1 MIGGFDLWDEP
12 SERKRDLETKELPT
26 EIISPFLALP
36 GLRGFWP
43 TSAFGATGQAFDQ
56 SGNGRTLAYNGNPTY
71 NHDGLAPYVAFDGV
85 GDYLE
90 RIDEAGLD
98 IIGTETYIDA
108 AARGLTVGGW
118 IWVTTAGT
126 DDGFMTKWNNLAGF
140 RGYRLKQGVGA
151 PPIAFAFEIS
161 FDGTAIT
168 SVSSDANSLT
178 TGVWHFLVGRFDPS
192 AELAIFLNSDKNIN
206 VAAIPAS
213 IVNNAES
220 FMIGAQAPAGVP
232 TEHMTGRASLCFLC
246 ATLLSDAIID
256 SLFTQ
261 TRGAFGV

>member
-1 MIGGFDLWDEP
+1 MAEAEVWDEF
-12 SERKRDLETKELPT
+12 SERLRDLETMETAPDL
-26 EIISPFLALP
+26 ISPYLALT

-43 TSAFGATGQAFDQ
+43 MSAFQSNGDCFDQ
-56 SGNGRTLAYNGNPTY
+56 SGNARLLTYNGNPTY
-71 NHDGLAPYVAFDGV
+71 NYDGLAPYLEMDGV
-85 GDYLE
+85 GDFLE
-90 RIDEAGLD
+90 RFDEAGLD

-108 AARGLTVGGW
+108 AVRGLTMGGW
-118 IWVTTAGT
+118 IWVTATGT
-126 DDGFMTKWNNLAGF
+126 DDGFMTKWNDLAGF
-140 RGYRLKQGVGA
+140 RGYRLKQGIGG
-151 PPIAFAFEIS
+151 PPITFAFEIS
-161 FDGTAIT
+161 SDGTAIT

-192 AELAIFLNSDKNIN
+192 AELAIFLNSDKNTN

-232 TEHMTGRASLCFLC
+232 IEHMTGRASLCFLC
-246 ATLLSDAIID
+246 AAYLSDDIIIG
-256 SLFTQ
+256 LFDQ